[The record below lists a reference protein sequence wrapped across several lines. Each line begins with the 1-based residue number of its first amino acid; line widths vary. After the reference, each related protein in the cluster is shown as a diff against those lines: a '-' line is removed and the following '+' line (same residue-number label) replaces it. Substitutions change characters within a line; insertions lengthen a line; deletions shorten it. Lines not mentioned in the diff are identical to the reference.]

1 MPDAEGKPLIG
12 RNIMSIWRKALTTA
26 AVATALM
33 AQGAA
38 AENVKIALVVKA
50 LGIGFF
56 EAANKGAEEAAA
68 ELGDVEIIYT
78 GPTSTTAEGQIEVI
92 NALIAQG
99 VDAIAISANDPDAVA
114 PALKKAM
121 DRGITVISWDSGVAP
136 EGRQMHLNP
145 SSSALIGNT
154 IIKLAADHMP
164 DGGEVAILSA
174 TSTSTNQNIWIEEA
188 TKVLP
193 NYPGIN
199 LVATVY
205 GDDLADKSYREA
217 QGLMSTYPNLK
228 AIIAPTTVG
237 ILAASQAVTDA
248 GKIGQINVTG
258 LGLPSEMA
266 GAVAYGATV
275 SFAIW
280 NPIDLGYAATM
291 IAYNLHKGTAKAEPG
306 AQIPMGRIGAAT
318 LDDENEAA
326 MSDPF
331 TYDKSNIEEFKSI
344 F

>member
-1 MPDAEGKPLIG
+1 
-12 RNIMSIWRKALTTA
+12 MSIWKKALTTA
-26 AVATALM
+26 ALATALM
-33 AQGAA
+33 ANTAS
-38 AENVKIALVVKA
+38 AETVRIALVVKA

-56 EAANKGAEEAAA
+56 EAAAKGAEEAAA

-78 GPTSTTAEGQIEVI
+78 GPTDTTAEGQIEVI
-92 NALIAQG
+92 NSLIAQG
-99 VDAIAISANDPDAVA
+99 VNAIAVSANDRDALV
-114 PALKKAM
+114 PTLQRAM
-121 DRGITVISWDSGVAP
+121 ERGITVISWDSGVAP
-136 EGRQMHLNP
+136 EGRMMHLNP
-145 SSSALIGNT
+145 SSNALIGNT
-154 IIKLAADHMP
+154 IIKLAADHLP
-164 DGGEVAILSA
+164 EGGEVAILSA
-174 TSTSTNQNIWIEEA
+174 SATATNQNIWIEEA
-188 TKVLP
+188 RNVLP

-199 LVATVY
+199 LVDVVY

-217 QGLMSTYPNLK
+217 QGLMAKYPDLR

-248 GKIGQINVTG
+248 GRIGEINVTG

-266 GAVAYGATV
+266 GAVASGATT

-291 IAYNLHKGTAKAEPG
+291 LSYNLVKGTATAAPG
-306 AQIPMGRIGAAT
+306 AEIPMGRMGSTT
-318 LDDENEAA
+318 LDDNNEAA

-331 TYDKSNIEEFKSI
+331 TYDASNIDAFKSI

>member
-1 MPDAEGKPLIG
+1 
-12 RNIMSIWRKALTTA
+12 MSILKKALTTA
-26 AVATALM
+26 ALAFILLA
-33 AQGAA
+33 GAA
-38 AENVKIALVVKA
+38 QAETKRIALVVKA

-56 EAANKGAEEAAA
+56 EAANKGAEEAAK

-78 GPTSTTAEGQIEVI
+78 GPTDTTAEGQIEVI

-121 DRGITVISWDSGVAP
+121 ERGITVISWDSGVAKD
-136 EGRQMHLNP
+136 GRQMHLNP
-145 SSSALIGNT
+145 SSPALIGNT

-164 DGGEVAILSA
+164 DGGDVAVLSA
-174 TSTSTNQNIWIEEA
+174 TATATNQNAWIEEM
-188 TKVLP
+188 TKVMG
-193 NYPGIN
+193 NYPGVN

-217 QGLMSTYPNLK
+217 QGLIATYPNLK

-248 GKIGQINVTG
+248 GLIGKVNVTG

-266 GAVAYGATV
+266 GAVESGATI

-291 IAYNLHKGTAKAEPG
+291 LAYNISNGAEAKPG
-306 AQIPMGRIGAAT
+306 ASIPMGRMGNAV
-318 LDDENEAA
+318 LDDNNEAA
-326 MSDPF
+326 MADPF
-331 TYDKSNIEEFKSI
+331 TYDKSNIEQFKSI

>member
-1 MPDAEGKPLIG
+1 
-12 RNIMSIWRKALTTA
+12 MSTLRKILTTA
-26 AVATALM
+26 AVATALLTQT
-33 AQGAA
+33 AY
-38 AENVKIALVVKA
+38 AETVKIAIVVKA

-78 GPTSTTAEGQIEVI
+78 GPTDTTAEGQIEVI
-92 NALIAQG
+92 NALVAQG
-99 VDAIAISANDPDAVA
+99 VNAIAISANDPDAVA

-136 EGRQMHLNP
+136 DGRMMHLNP

-154 IIKLAADHMP
+154 IIKLAADHLP
-164 DGGEVAILSA
+164 EGGDVAILSA

-217 QGLMSTYPNLK
+217 QGLIATYPNLR

-248 GKIGQINVTG
+248 GLIGKINVTG

-266 GAVAYGATV
+266 GAVASGATT

-291 IAYNLHKGTAKAEPG
+291 LAYNINKGAAVGEG
-306 AQIPMGRIGAAT
+306 AVIPMGRMGSAT
-318 LDDENEAA
+318 LDANSEAA

-331 TYDKSNIEEFKSI
+331 TYDASNIDAFKSI

>member
-1 MPDAEGKPLIG
+1 
-12 RNIMSIWRKALTTA
+12 MSIWKKALATA
-26 AVATALM
+26 AIVALTATGAY
-33 AQGAA
+33 AQDKT
-38 AENVKIALVVKA
+38 KIALVVKA

-56 EAANKGAEEAAA
+56 EAAAKGAEEAAA

-78 GPTSTTAEGQIEVI
+78 GPTDTTAEGQIEVI
-92 NALIAQG
+92 NSLIAQG
-99 VDAIAISANDPDAVA
+99 VNAIAVSANDKDALV

-121 DRGITVISWDSGVAP
+121 DRGITVISWDSGVAA

-145 SSSALIGNT
+145 SSNALIGNT

-164 DGGEVAILSA
+164 DGGDVAILSA
-174 TSTSTNQNIWIEEA
+174 SATATNQNIWIEEA
-188 TKVLP
+188 KKVLP

-205 GDDLADKSYREA
+205 GDDLSDKSYREA
-217 QGLMSTYPNLK
+217 QGLMASYPNLK

-248 GKIGQINVTG
+248 GKIGQVNVTG

-266 GAVAYGATV
+266 GAVESGATI

-291 IAYNLHKGTAKAEPG
+291 LAYNINKGAATGEG
-306 AQIPMGRIGAAT
+306 AQIPMGRMGTAT
-318 LDDENEAA
+318 LDANGEAA

-331 TYDKSNIEEFKSI
+331 TYDKSNIEQFKSI

>member
-1 MPDAEGKPLIG
+1 
-12 RNIMSIWRKALTTA
+12 MSILKKALTTA
-26 AVATALM
+26 ALASILLA
-33 AQGAA
+33 GAA
-38 AENVKIALVVKA
+38 QAETKRIALVVKA

-56 EAANKGAEEAAA
+56 EAAAKGAEEAAK

-78 GPTSTTAEGQIEVI
+78 GPTDTTAEGQIEVI

-114 PALKKAM
+114 PALQKAM
-121 DRGITVISWDSGVAP
+121 ERGITVISWDSGVAK

-164 DGGEVAILSA
+164 DGGDVAVLSA
-174 TSTSTNQNIWIEEA
+174 TATATNQNAWIEEM
-188 TKVLP
+188 TKVMG
-193 NYPGIN
+193 NYPGVN

-217 QGLMSTYPNLK
+217 QGLIATYPNLK

-248 GKIGQINVTG
+248 GLIGKVNVTG

-266 GAVAYGATV
+266 GAVESGATI

-291 IAYNLHKGTAKAEPG
+291 LAYNINNGAEAKTG
-306 AQIPMGRIGAAT
+306 ASIPMGRMGSAT
-318 LDDENEAA
+318 LDDNNEAA
-326 MSDPF
+326 MADPF
-331 TYDKSNIEEFKSI
+331 TYDKSNIAEFKSI